1 MKSNIKIV
9 GLILCSFLIGLSIHA
24 GFTMSVIWLEW
35 LLLKDISN
43 PGNSFWNQL
52 NISLLIM
59 FHLALLILPFLRS
72 SKYYKSFLIF
82 IPAGFLLLV
91 CTNTV
96 IFLLI
101 EPDMAISLIPF
112 VAMWIICLVGTK
124 SLRGYNNVDL
134 KMSHN

>member
-1 MKSNIKIV
+1 MKSNIKII
-9 GLILCSFLIGLSIHA
+9 GLILCSFLIGLSIYA

-59 FHLALLILPFLRS
+59 FHLALLVLPFLRS

-124 SLRGYNNVDL
+124 SLKGYNNVDL

>member
-1 MKSNIKIV
+1 MKLNIKII
-9 GLILCSFLIGLSIHA
+9 GLILCSFLIGLSIYA

-59 FHLALLILPFLRS
+59 FHLALLVLPFLRS

>member
-1 MKSNIKIV
+1 
-9 GLILCSFLIGLSIHA
+9 
-24 GFTMSVIWLEW
+24 
-35 LLLKDISN
+35 
-43 PGNSFWNQL
+43 L

-59 FHLALLILPFLRS
+59 FHLALLVLPFLRS